1 MSMDKFLGLLKD
13 NDEVIL
19 ETKEKIKTEDKIEA
33 FDLTFNS
40 LVNPMSGSILER
52 DLFKYIEDFVLH
64 RDKDVIILK
73 GSTDEKKFYA
83 FVKSEFAAFI
93 AGSKISNENFDKMI
107 KEMGKSVEWV
117 YSSVG
122 NDIKKEL
129 FDDYVKSLN
138 DSVISITVND
148 PEIVYPTGMEV

>member
-1 MSMDKFLGLLKD
+1 
-13 NDEVIL
+13 
-19 ETKEKIKTEDKIEA
+19 
-33 FDLTFNS
+33 
-40 LVNPMSGSILER
+40 
-52 DLFKYIEDFVLH
+52 
-64 RDKDVIILK
+64 
-73 GSTDEKKFYA
+73 
-83 FVKSEFAAFI
+83 
-93 AGSKISNENFDKMI
+93 MI
-107 KEMGKSVEWV
+107 KEMGKLVEWV